1 MSDDP
6 QMRELQ
12 NVFIDEAKQSLAEA
26 EETLMTLESNGFDIE
41 LVNKAFRLAHNFKG
55 SARTVGFTELGRLA
69 HKYED
74 VLTSIKKET
83 LPLTPKLITAL
94 LKCNDTLR
102 KELLETQADSSYVPS
117 IDSDIDA
124 LTRAA
129 SNDGAH
135 SNEPTSNVPHANE
148 TDWKA
153 GFGFFDDEPKKPSIT
168 PATRNQNA
176 SKPATK
182 PATSNPADETL
193 KIPAQR
199 LDALLN
205 IIGELVVNQ
214 SILDEQRAKNET
226 GSHMAVQA
234 IGYMSKLISDI
245 QSLSISLRLVPIKP
259 LFQKL
264 RRTARDVADS
274 LGKQVN
280 LIEEG
285 DHCELDK
292 GVIDRI
298 ADPLNHMIR
307 NAMDH
312 GVDTAEE
319 RQNLGKNP
327 IATVRI
333 AALTQDD
340 QVKIIVSDDG
350 RGLNKEKIIEKS
362 IKNGLIQSSDSLTD
376 AQIFSLIF
384 APGFSTKEQ
393 VTDVSGRGV
402 GMEVVQKA
410 VDDLKGSIRIE
421 SEIGKG
427 TTFEISLPLSL
438 SIIGGM
444 VIEANGQSYIV
455 PVSQLVET
463 IELNKY
469 SIETVTGTGRAL
481 NLRGEILPVYN
492 LTNILLRKRGRP
504 QANKI
509 EKDTTT
515 VSRPALVTHYRG
527 KKVTFEVDR
536 IVNQQKVVLKR
547 LGKEFERLPG
557 IVAGAVLSNGEPG
570 LVLSLDQLVSGGDL

>member
-1 MSDDP
+1 MDGDDQ

-12 NVFIDEAKQSLAEA
+12 LIFIEEGKQSLADA
-26 EETLMTLESNGFDIE
+26 EETLMALETTGFDVE

-55 SARTVGFTELGRLA
+55 SARTVGFTELGKLA

-74 VLTSIKKET
+74 LLTSIKKET
-83 LPLTPKLITAL
+83 LALSPKLISAL

-102 KELLETQADSSYVPS
+102 KELLETQANPEYIPNVDAAIEALTEAASGGESISATLSAVPS
-117 IDSDIDA
+117 
-124 LTRAA
+124 TP
-129 SNDGAH
+129 
-135 SNEPTSNVPHANE
+135 EPDWTS
-148 TDWKA
+148 
-153 GFGFFDDEPKKPSIT
+153 GFGFFEDE
-168 PATRNQNA
+168 AQ
-176 SKPATK
+176 KPALSQPTLK
-182 PATSNPADETL
+182 KINTPKAATPSVADETL

-199 LDALLN
+199 LDVLLN

-214 SILDEQRAKNET
+214 SILDERRAKSDT
-226 GSHMAVQA
+226 GSPMAVQA

-280 LIEEG
+280 LVEEG
-285 DHCELDK
+285 DYCELDK
-292 GVIDRI
+292 GVIDRM

-319 RQNLGKNP
+319 RQKLGKSP
-327 IATVRI
+327 VATVRVS
-333 AALTQDD
+333 ALTQDD
-340 QVKIIVSDDG
+340 QVKITISDDG
-350 RGLNKEKIIEKS
+350 RGLNKDKILEKS
-362 IKNGLIQSSDSLTD
+362 IKNGLIKKGDELTD
-376 AQIFSLIF
+376 EQIFALIF
-384 APGFSTKEQ
+384 APGFSTKDQ

-402 GMEVVQKA
+402 GMEVVQRA
-410 VDDLKGSIRIE
+410 VEDLKGSIRIE
-421 SEIGKG
+421 SALGKG

-444 VIEANGQSYIV
+444 VVEANGQSYIV

-469 SIETVTGTGRAL
+469 SIETVTGTGRTL
-481 NLRGEILPVYN
+481 NLRGEVLPVYN
-492 LTNILLRKRGRP
+492 LASILHRKRGP
-504 QANKI
+504 VLKNKPD
-509 EKDTTT
+509 KDG
-515 VSRPALVTHYRG
+515 VPPSRPALVTHYRG
-527 KKVTFEVDR
+527 KKITFEVDK
-536 IVNQQKVVLKR
+536 IVNQQKIVLKR
-547 LGKEFERLPG
+547 LGKEFERIPG

-570 LVLSLDQLVSGGDL
+570 LVLSLDQLVSGGD